1 MRVLFL
7 GTSSGAGK
15 TTVSAMYC
23 RYLARKGVR
32 VAPFK
37 ASNLSLNSYA
47 TSDGGE
53 IGIGQAFQAMASGAV
68 PATDMN
74 PILLKPSGNG
84 RIQVV
89 LNGMPYA
96 DITDDT
102 PLDIGIA
109 TAEACKAYDR
119 LRERF
124 DAVVCEGSG
133 SPAEINLRGR
143 DIANV
148 GMMRERNIPS
158 VLVGDIERGGV
169 FAALYG
175 TWKLIPEGQRGLLKG
190 FIINRFRG
198 DPTMLESGMA
208 SIEEITGMKCL
219 GILPYADLR
228 FPEEDSL
235 SNSGGRMSG
244 KDASSAYLENLDSLI
259 AEAERCGFDFEAL
272 KRIAEG

>member
-1 MRVLFL
+1 MKVLFL

-23 RYLARKGVR
+23 RYLSRKGVR

-53 IGIGQAFQAMASGAV
+53 IGIGQAFQAMASGTAPV
-68 PATDMN
+68 TDMN

-89 LNGMPYA
+89 LNGIPYA
-96 DITDDT
+96 DITDDK

-119 LRERF
+119 LRGMF

-133 SPAEINLRGR
+133 SPAEINLRER

-148 GMMRERNIPS
+148 GMMRDRNIPS

-198 DPTMLESGMA
+198 DPTILGSGIA
-208 SIEEITGMKCL
+208 SIEDATGMKCL

-244 KDASSAYLENLDSLI
+244 KDTSSAYLENLDSLI
-259 AEAERCGFDFEAL
+259 SEAERCGFDFEAL
-272 KRIAEG
+272 NKIAEQ